1 MKTDAAPRIHGPVAA
16 GRLALLFLRVGAM
29 NEMQYRVNFF
39 LQLVQSLLT
48 LGTGLVVLAL
58 VYGRTDELGG
68 WSRPELLA
76 VLGVFT
82 LMGGLIRTVIQ
93 PNMQRLLEGIHQGT
107 LDFSLTKPADA
118 QVLVSVREVQ
128 IWQAVDILVGAAV
141 LIVAVVQLHGQLGWG
156 DAVAFATLLVLGAT
170 MIYCFW
176 LIMATGAFWL
186 VRMEQVQELFD
197 GVYRAGQYPI
207 GIYPGWLR
215 AGLTFLVPLAFAV
228 TAPSE
233 AITSR
238 LTAGTVAVAAAFT
251 VVLLVLSRAFF
262 RLGLRRYSGASA

>member
-1 MKTDAAPRIHGPVAA
+1 MNRPAVKDARPVAA

-39 LQLVQSLLT
+39 LQVVQSLLT

-58 VYGRTDELGG
+58 IFGRTDQLGG
-68 WSRPELLA
+68 WTRPQLLA
-76 VLGVFT
+76 VMGVFT

-93 PNMQRLLEGIHQGT
+93 PNMQRLLEGIHLGT
-107 LDFSLTKPADA
+107 LDFALTKPADA
-118 QVLVSVREVQ
+118 QLLVSVREVQ
-128 IWQAVDILVGAAV
+128 IWQGVDIIVGAVV
-141 LIVAVVQLHGQLGWG
+141 LVVATIQIGGAIGVG
-156 DAVAFATLLVLGAT
+156 DALSFAALLILGAV
-170 MIYCFW
+170 MVYCFW

-197 GVYRAGQYPI
+197 GIYRAGQYPV

-233 AITSR
+233 AITRR
-238 LTAGTVAVAAAFT
+238 LSGQTVFVAAGFAIVL
-251 VVLLVLSRAFF
+251 VVASRAFF